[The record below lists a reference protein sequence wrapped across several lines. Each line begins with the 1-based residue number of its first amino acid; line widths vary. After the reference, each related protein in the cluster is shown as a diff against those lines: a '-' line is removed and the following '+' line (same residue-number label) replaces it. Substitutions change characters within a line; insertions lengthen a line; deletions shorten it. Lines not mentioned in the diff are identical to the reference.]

1 MNTPTAFKIDIPQ
14 AKLDKIR
21 ERVRTYPW
29 DEMHMPVDSGWKY
42 GTPLPYIK
50 ELADYWATKYD
61 WRDSER
67 QINRFDH
74 FKVTV
79 DGQELHFIH
88 EKGSG
93 TNPQPL
99 LLLHGWPYSFYSFID
114 LIEPLAHP
122 ERRGGEPEDGF
133 DVVVASLPGYGF
145 SSKPAQPLGPQRIAG
160 YMDRLMTDVLG
171 YDRYLA
177 QGGDWG
183 GYIASR
189 LGFDHA
195 THVKGVHSNSFMV
208 RHAGAVL
215 GSGQTGPG
223 PVTEEESAFVQ
234 REQDV
239 FLYEGGYSIIQGTRP
254 LSLSYAM
261 MDSPVGAAA
270 WIIEKFYA
278 WSDRRSRAFEA
289 IFTKDRL
296 LTEVMVYL
304 VTDTFNTATWIY
316 SAFFSEGSANLP
328 SDQRIEVPVAFAAF
342 PDPVF
347 SSPPRSFMERSHN
360 VVQWTDMPR
369 GGHFPFLEEPELFLE
384 DVRKFGRLVCQR

>member
-29 DEMHMPVDSGWKY
+29 DEMHMPIDSGWKY
-42 GTPLPYIK
+42 GTPLPYVK
-50 ELADYWATKYD
+50 QLANYWATKYD

-67 QINRFDH
+67 QMNRFDH

-93 TNPQPL
+93 KNPQPL
-99 LLLHGWPYSFYSFID
+99 LMLHGWPYSFYSFID

-122 ERRGGEPEDGF
+122 ERCGGEPDDGF

-145 SSKPAQPLGPQRIAG
+145 SSKPTQPVGPQRIAG

-183 GYIASR
+183 GDIASR

-195 THVKGVHSNSFMV
+195 THVLGVHSHSFMV

-215 GSGQTGPG
+215 GSGQTGLG

-239 FLYEGGYSIIQGTRP
+239 FLDEGGYSIIQGTRP

-270 WIIEKFYA
+270 WMIEKFYA

-289 IFTKDRL
+289 IFTKDQL

-304 VTDTFNTATWIY
+304 VTDTF
-316 SAFFSEGSANLP
+316 
-328 SDQRIEVPVAFAAF
+328 
-342 PDPVF
+342 
-347 SSPPRSFMERSHN
+347 
-360 VVQWTDMPR
+360 
-369 GGHFPFLEEPELFLE
+369 
-384 DVRKFGRLVCQR
+384 K